1 MSVYSLNKWQTVS
14 LKENKK
20 LGVISSLRR
29 EVIRR
34 KNKINNR
41 VMLLRTK
48 KEWGGVWGGKKRDI
62 FKNKKAITEA

>member
-48 KEWGGVWGGKKRDI
+48 KEGGCLGGKKRDI